1 MGPVS
6 TATKQSM
13 MNARIQLFLLVTQS
27 GTSACG
33 MVPPPFRVGL
43 CTSIHIIYT
52 QKFVCTL
59 ILTLINLI
67 KLTSQ
72 SLKQPGRT
80 QHSAS
85 FIGPATFCGCLTT
98 DLKDLPL
105 PWATMAP
112 RPGSQA
118 PTFKAF
124 LWSFHC
130 RTPEPTFW
138 FHCSISKPEQP
149 PENKKR
155 QVKEDSRIGWKK
167 IVPHL
172 AVLW

>member
-112 RPGSQA
+112 RLPLSRHSCGPFTVELLNPPSGSIVLSLSLSSHQ
-118 PTFKAF
+118 
-124 LWSFHC
+124 
-130 RTPEPTFW
+130 RTRKDR
-138 FHCSISKPEQP
+138 S
-149 PENKKR
+149 
-155 QVKEDSRIGWKK
+155 KK
-167 IVPHL
+167 IL
-172 AVLW
+172 E